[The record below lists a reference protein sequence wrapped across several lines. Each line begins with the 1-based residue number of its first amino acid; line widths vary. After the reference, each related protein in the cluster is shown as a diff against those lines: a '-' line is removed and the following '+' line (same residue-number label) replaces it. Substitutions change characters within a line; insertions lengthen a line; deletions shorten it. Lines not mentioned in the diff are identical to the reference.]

1 MKTTEL
7 NCKSLMI
14 GDLVSYNGTPI
25 KVDNIHEDCINYSPD
40 IPYVQ
45 EEFFIDIA
53 DVKPISLTLEI
64 LERIGFYWGYTS
76 SEEDFINNM
85 PEDIPVS
92 MPAKHWC
99 YDNENGGEITI
110 ELPNESDGGHI
121 TVSNNDRWIEF
132 IFDKPI
138 SLHELQQ
145 MLRVCGLNEL
155 ADNLKLE
162 EQI

>member
-1 MKTTEL
+1 MKCSEL
-7 NCKSLMI
+7 QV
-14 GDLVSYNGTPI
+14 GDYVRFKRTKEVVWVFEIDGDRNVINNEPDGYCSEKNIAVDDVEPI
-25 KVDNIHEDCINYSPD
+25 T
-40 IPYVQ
+40 
-45 EEFFIDIA
+45 
-53 DVKPISLTLEI
+53 LTLEI

-76 SEEDFINNM
+76 SEEDSINNM
-85 PEDIPVS
+85 PTDIPVS
-92 MPAKHWC
+92 MPDKHWC

-162 EQI
+162 E

>member
-1 MKTTEL
+1 M
-7 NCKSLMI
+7 
-14 GDLVSYNGTPI
+14 DLL
-25 KVDNIHEDCINYSPD
+25 
-40 IPYVQ
+40 
-45 EEFFIDIA
+45 
-53 DVKPISLTLEI
+53 KPIPLTLEI

-76 SEEDFINNM
+76 SEEDSINNM
-85 PEDIPVS
+85 PTDIPVS
-92 MPAKHWC
+92 MPDKHWC

-138 SLHELQQ
+138 CLHELQQ
-145 MLRVCGLNEL
+145 MLRICGLNEL

-162 EQI
+162 G